1 MNHRLR
7 RCIACMLSLVL
18 LICGL
23 VFEPLPAAAAE
34 TADADLVALRDAMTS
49 EMGDDFI
56 VGTAIN
62 GGIPGDTRAMQ
73 LVTTHFNAITLENEL
88 KPDSMLGPF
97 WMRPQTETVTLNGK
111 KLVVPKLNFS
121 SPDGILNHIY
131 DWNQNH
137 PDRFIKVRGHVLV
150 WHSQTPEWFFHEDY
164 DANKPY
170 VDAATMALRQEW
182 YIKSVA
188 EHFTGKDSKYKDM
201 FYGWDVVNEAVT
213 DGYPTGYRSDTD
225 NPSSPWWKIYKSNK
239 FITDAFVFANK
250 YMPKSVKLF
259 YNDYNEFMWVKPDG
273 IVQLL
278 KDVKNTPGARIDG
291 MGMQGHYSTDDGW
304 PSIDDFKR
312 VVRAYCAVVGEVQI
326 TEFDMG
332 LSDEDAKKS
341 EAAKHE
347 RIAARYKAFYDA
359 IRALKKE
366 GCKVTGFTV
375 WGITDKYSWLQSAND
390 AGGGTDGTKK
400 QFPLLFDSNYQPK
413 KAFYVLT
420 ESAGITRYQADIT
433 TTDGI
438 KSVISGE
445 LVSKAK
451 QAAGGKDIPM
461 TLTVKDTGGTVKYT
475 IKTNTKDLAPNNS
488 LKLYK
493 TGSNAD
499 GYVMVDAKTYTV
511 NAAGNVSVSVNK
523 KATYVLV
530 TAEEAKQINTQI
542 KKTITPKV
550 SSVTLN
556 KGKTTVFTLGS
567 DANTENIK
575 SITYT
580 SNKPAVATVGKNGKI
595 TAKKAGT
602 ATISAK
608 VKLKNGKTKTI
619 KMKVTVS

>member
-1 MNHRLR
+1 MKHRLHR
-7 RCIACMLSLVL
+7 GIAAMLSLVL
-18 LICGL
+18 LICG
-23 VFEPLPAAAAE
+23 FSFTPPLSASAAE
-34 TADADLVALRDAMTS
+34 TAIPILRDAMTS

-347 RIAARYKAFYDA
+347 RIAARYEAFYDA

-420 ESAGITRYQADIT
+420 ESAGITHYQEDIT

-438 KSVISGE
+438 KAVISGE

-451 QAAGGKDIPM
+451 QAAKGKDVPM

-475 IKTNTKDLAPNNS
+475 LKANTKDLAPGSS

-493 TGSNAD
+493 TGSTANE
-499 GYVMVDAKTYTV
+499 YVMVDAKTYTV
-511 NAAGNVSVSVNK
+511 NSAGNVSVSVNK

-542 KKTITPKV
+542 KKTITPKA

-556 KGKTTVFTLGS
+556 KGKATFFTLGS

-580 SNKPAVATVGKNGKI
+580 SNKPAVATVGKKGKI

>member
-1 MNHRLR
+1 MKHRLR
-7 RCIACMLSLVL
+7 RGIAGMLSLVL
-18 LICGL
+18 LICS
-23 VFEPLPAAAAE
+23 FSFTPPLSASAAE
-34 TADADLVALRDAMTS
+34 TEIPILKDCMTS

-62 GGIPGDTRAMQ
+62 GGIPADKQAME
-73 LVTTHFNAITLENEL
+73 LVTTHFNAVTLENEL
-88 KPDSMLGPF
+88 KPDNMFDPS
-97 WMRPQTETVTLNGK
+97 WMPLRTETVTLNGK

-121 SPDGILNHIY
+121 TPDGLLNHIY

-137 PDRFIKVRGHVLV
+137 PDKFIKVRGHVLV
-150 WHSQTPEWFFHEDY
+150 WHGQTPEWFFHEDY

-170 VDAATMALRQEW
+170 VDAATMTLREEW

-201 FYGWDVVNEAVT
+201 FYGWDVVNEAIRDWPWPCT
-213 DGYPTGYRSDTD
+213 YRDDTQGS
-225 NPSSPWWKIYKSNK
+225 NWWKIYKSNK

-250 YMPKSVKLF
+250 YMPKSVKLY
-259 YNDYNEFMWVKPDG
+259 YNDYGDSSPEKSKG
-273 IVQLL
+273 ILQLL
-278 KDVKNTPGARIDG
+278 KDVNATPGARIDG
-291 MGMQGHYSTDDGW
+291 MGMQAHYSTNEYD
-304 PSIDDFKR
+304 PSINDFKNA
-312 VVRAYCAVVGEVQI
+312 VRAYCAEVGEVQI
-326 TEFDMG
+326 TEFDMV
-332 LSDEDAKKS
+332 LSVDDAKKS
-341 EAAKHE
+341 EEAKHE

-359 IRALKKE
+359 IRDLNKE

-375 WGITDKYSWLQSAND
+375 WGINDGNSWKKEL
-390 AGGGTDGTKK
+390 DGTK
-400 QFPLLFDSNYQPK
+400 QFPLLFDRNYQPK
-413 KAFYVLT
+413 KAFYALT
-420 ESAGITRYQADIT
+420 ESAGITHYQENIT

-438 KSVISGE
+438 KAVISGE

-451 QAAGGKDIPM
+451 QAAKGKDVPM

-475 IKTNTKDLAPNNS
+475 LKANTKNITPGSS

-499 GYVMVDAKTYTV
+499 EYVMVDANTYTV

-542 KKTITPKV
+542 KKTITPKA

-556 KGKTTVFTLGS
+556 KGKTTFFALGS
-567 DANTENIK
+567 NANTENIK

-580 SNKPAVATVGKNGKI
+580 SNKSAVATVGKNGKI